1 MRIKMKKWKF
11 SQTLA
16 IKRRIRKQKRNFKP
30 KDISDINRIL
40 FLIPTDIINFLF
52 SSPIL
57 IIIKTKR
64 GLLTTLLERVENFLY
79 GRVKIECG
87 KYNVARL
94 LSSILCVWQIADKY
108 RT

>member
-1 MRIKMKKWKF
+1 M
-11 SQTLA
+11 A

-87 KYNVARL
+87 KYNVARVSTDFFHL
-94 LSSILCVWQIADKY
+94 FFVCGK
-108 RT
+108 